1 MRRFAAL
8 LALAAIAFSGMT
20 LARPTPA
27 TAGILSVAVN
37 DSYGVRHDRTLSV
50 TAPGVLANDVDVDL
64 LGGTRVSLSASPT
77 HGRVTLQSNGA
88 FTYTPNAGYV
98 GSDSFRYRISG
109 LLTTPAT
116 VTLNVTN
123 VAPIARADSYS
134 FAVGRTLAVPAPG
147 VLAND
152 LDADGDTLSASEV
165 GGISGSLDL
174 RSDGSFTYSPNG
186 GFSGSATF
194 TYRVSDGIS
203 SSTAIVTLTATA
215 ATPAPT
221 ASLTPTPTPRP
232 TPTPVLSVPS
242 LPVPS
247 LPLPSIAVPSTSI
260 PPLPLPSLGP
270 IAPLPTLAVPTPTS
284 RPTLSPGPSA
294 TVNSASPTP
303 SPGQPTAPPSLSPA
317 VIARGGNGAGG
328 GSAGDPTSAGPLPV
342 AIGPG
347 GVGVRWSP
355 SGDSAGLGVLSLDG
369 LELGQ
374 LWLVPA
380 ALVGTSGLLVIL
392 WVVLQLVA
400 GGIWLPAARRLR
412 GEDRPRAQII
422 VRV

>member
-1 MRRFAAL
+1 MRAR
-8 LALAAIAFSGMT
+8 LALALVASIAALALVAEPVGAAVLWTLVGTPLTATTGQSTTFQLTATNLDLANDIGCIRVGVTSQFAVEGTSIVSVSSGRTWTSSSGGSTVTARSIDGGGRLNLLASVVFSVRARPLAPGAWTWSGTAYEGQDCSSPLPLGIQLTAIVVTGAAATPVPTPSPVPST
-20 LARPTPA
+20 SPTPA
-27 TAGILSVAVN
+27 
-37 DSYGVRHDRTLSV
+37 
-50 TAPGVLANDVDVDL
+50 
-64 LGGTRVSLSASPT
+64 
-77 HGRVTLQSNGA
+77 
-88 FTYTPNAGYV
+88 
-98 GSDSFRYRISG
+98 
-109 LLTTPAT
+109 
-116 VTLNVTN
+116 
-123 VAPIARADSYS
+123 
-134 FAVGRTLAVPAPG
+134 
-147 VLAND
+147 
-152 LDADGDTLSASEV
+152 
-165 GGISGSLDL
+165 
-174 RSDGSFTYSPNG
+174 
-186 GFSGSATF
+186 
-194 TYRVSDGIS
+194 
-203 SSTAIVTLTATA
+203 
-215 ATPAPT
+215 
-221 ASLTPTPTPRP
+221 PTPRP
-232 TPTPVLSVPS
+232 TPTPILSVPS

-260 PPLPLPSLGP
+260 PPLPIPSLGP
-270 IAPLPTLAVPTPTS
+270 IAPFPTLAVPSLTS

-303 SPGQPTAPPSLSPA
+303 STAQPTATPSLSSA

-355 SGDSAGLGVLSLDG
+355 SGDNADLGALSLDG

-400 GGIWLPAARRLR
+400 GAIWLPAARRLR
-412 GEDRPRAQII
+412 GEDWPRAQII